1 MPVSDAR
8 PDTARRGRPRG
19 ELRLT
24 IALWIALVATT
35 IPLLRV
41 VHSGAWLPG
50 AALLMAVLLMV
61 GFALRRRRRMPA
73 IAVTLTELA
82 VWTVAITGVF
92 LPETA
97 LLRVIPTGGVV
108 QAVPEIVQQAG
119 QEILEGVA
127 PLAATSSLSF
137 VIVAALGLLAIAL
150 DHVVLTAR
158 MPLLAAVALVIVWL
172 IPAIAVPAGVDVV
185 AFVVLA
191 AAVLFLIRAET
202 RTRETSVARAGGV
215 SAVALAIGAVAIVGA
230 VIGGPVLPPPTAT
243 AGGAGLAASIDASLD
258 LGDDLRQPNDVTVLT
273 FRSDAPQLPNLRV
286 ATLSL
291 FDGEV
296 WQPDRPRSVELSE
309 AAFDPVTAADGI
321 RITEYRTNVDV
332 SRLSS
337 AYLPVPYPAVG
348 VTGLE
353 GDWRAVP
360 YSRTLLTGQSNARG
374 QRYEVVSQV
383 PRPTLEQIRGT
394 SARMD
399 DTAVDVTSVPAD
411 TPAIIADT
419 AREVTAGAATDDDRL
434 VALQSWFRGPEFRY
448 SLDTPVEE
456 GFDGAGVEAV
466 AAFLDRKEGYCVHFA
481 GAFALMA
488 RTLGMPS
495 RVVVG
500 FLPGGYTGDT
510 VDGQRVAEVTTG
522 QLHAWPEVY
531 FAGVG
536 WVAFEPTKSLGTPT
550 QFVSASEPV
559 DDAGEDVT
567 APTATPTSSAA
578 ASAAP
583 TERPDSGGD
592 ASPVAA
598 RGIDL
603 WPLSAT
609 VLIVL
614 ALAAAPAAAG
624 WTRRRV
630 QRARGGVGGAWRGV
644 QDTAI
649 DLGIAVPL
657 SESPRAFGARL
668 IAQHGAPSAE
678 TNHLVG
684 VMERL
689 SYAPA
694 AGGPGSG
701 AAAGPGATGTRRAAA
716 ADDRTGIRAGASPA
730 AGAFADAEAIRRGML
745 AAADPRERLRAVAL
759 PRSLVIRP
767 GSAFADRDAVA

>member
-137 VIVAALGLLAIAL
+137 VIVAALGLVAIAL

-291 FDGEV
+291 FDGAV
-296 WQPDRPRSVELSE
+296 WRPDRPRAIPLTDSGLD
-309 AAFDPVTAADGI
+309 AVTAADGVGI
-321 RITEYRTNVDV
+321 SEYRTNVDV
-332 SRLSS
+332 TRLSS
-337 AYLPVPYPAVG
+337 AYLPVPFPAVG
-348 VTGLE
+348 VTGLS
-353 GDWRAVP
+353 GDWQAVP
-360 YSRTLLTGQSNARG
+360 YSRTLFTGQSNAQG

-383 PRPTLEQIRGT
+383 PRPTLEQIRAVP
-394 SARMD
+394 ARID
-399 DTAVDVTSVPAD
+399 DAAVDVTEVPAD
-411 TPAIIADT
+411 TPAVVADT
-419 AREVTAGAATDDDRL
+419 ARAVTAEATTDYDRL
-434 VALQSWFRGPEFRY
+434 IALQSWFRGPEFAY

-456 GFDGAGVEAV
+456 GFDGAGVDAV
-466 AAFLDRKEGYCVHFA
+466 AAFLERKEGYCVHYA

-495 RVVVG
+495 RIVVG
-500 FLPGGYTGDT
+500 FLPGDYTGDA
-510 VDGQRVAEVTTG
+510 VEGQRVAAVTTS
-522 QLHAWPEVY
+522 QLHAWPEV
-531 FAGVG
+531 FFEGIG

-550 QFVSASEPV
+550 RFVSATDAAGAP
-559 DDAGEDVT
+559 DDELTGASST
-567 APTATPTSSAA
+567 PTAAATP
-578 ASAAP
+578 SAAP
-583 TERPDSGGD
+583 MDRPDSGGD
-592 ASPVAA
+592 ASAVGA
-598 RGIDL
+598 RGLDL
-603 WPLSAT
+603 GPLGAT
-609 VLIVL
+609 TLVVLLVL
-614 ALAAAPAAAG
+614 AAPGVVG
-624 WTRRRV
+624 WARRRV
-630 QRARGGVGGAWRGV
+630 QRARGGTADAWRAV
-644 QDTAI
+644 QDAAL
-649 DLGIAVPL
+649 DLGVAVPL

-668 IAQHGAPSAE
+668 MTEHGAPVPEMSR
-678 TNHLVG
+678 LVAA
-684 VMERL
+684 VERAN
-689 SYAPA
+689 YAPPDARASARRTA
-694 AGGPGSG
+694 AS
-701 AAAGPGATGTRRAAA
+701 
-716 ADDRTGIRAGASPA
+716 ADRP
-730 AGAFADAEAIRRGML
+730 GAFAEAEAIR
-745 AAADPRERLRAVAL
+745 AAMFAEAGGRERLRATLL

-767 GSAFADRDAVA
+767 GSAFADRDAPA